1 MSESRSAF
9 ILDVLLHLADH
20 LLMKKLI
27 LLIGLSISAI
37 VYSQNLSD
45 YQNIVSELS
54 NPENSLNIELRVPN
68 SDFYIVI
75 RNHLSSPR
83 KYYGSVEP
91 CLELKSN
98 LVSNKKIQEVLSKNN
113 LLENLYVAYDDTL
126 TKLTP
131 GDVDRNTLFLW
142 ISIIYATENNSRI
155 IAIPISEKSVSK
167 KFINDF
173 QEIFPNESCFSKLES
188 KLKP

>member
-1 MSESRSAF
+1 
-9 ILDVLLHLADH
+9 
-20 LLMKKLI
+20 MKKLI
-27 LLIGLSISAI
+27 LLLGLIISAS
-37 VYSQNLSD
+37 VFSQNLSD
-45 YQNIVSELS
+45 YQNIVSELG
-54 NPENSLNIELRVPN
+54 NPKNSLNVELRVPN

-83 KYYGSVEP
+83 NYYGSEEP

-98 LVSNKKIQEVLSKNN
+98 LVSNKQIQEVLSKYK
-113 LLENLYVAYDDTL
+113 LLENLYVAYDDTM
-126 TKLTP
+126 TKLTS
-131 GDVDRNTLFLW
+131 GDGDDNTLFLW
-142 ISIIYATENNSRI
+142 ISITYETENNSRI

-188 KLKP
+188 KLKT